1 MYIDTFTVLL
11 FGLLVKLPL
20 SILFLIFWL
29 GGRRASGFAWWGV
42 ALLLGA
48 LAGAIFMTRGV
59 AGEFFTIGVGVAALI
74 AAFDC
79 CWQGARAFEGRPA
92 LRFPLLV
99 PLFWLALS
107 LSPEFTASVSY
118 RVVMSSL
125 LIAPFVAMTA
135 FEFWRGRSESLP
147 SRWGVVLLFASLAVF

>member
-29 GGRRASGFAWWGV
+29 GGRRASGFAWWGI

-48 LAGAIFMTRGV
+48 IAGVIFMTRGF
-59 AGEFFTIGVGVAALI
+59 AGEFFTIGLGVAAFI

-79 CWQGARAFEGRPA
+79 CWQGARAFGGRPA
-92 LRFPLLV
+92 LRWPLLI
-99 PLFWLALS
+99 PLIWL
-107 LSPEFTASVSY
+107 V
-118 RVVMSSL
+118 
-125 LIAPFVAMTA
+125 
-135 FEFWRGRSESLP
+135 
-147 SRWGVVLLFASLAVF
+147 ASLV